1 MIIDGLSIP
10 DGTVIDSEICI
21 VGAGAAGITLAK
33 EFMGTSHQVCLLES
47 GGLEVPEQLTK
58 VLSDGNELGLS
69 YAKHVRCCR
78 SLGGNTNLWGSWCRP
93 LDESDFESRPWIPYS
108 GWPFTKEELIP
119 YYYRAQKICQI
130 GEFEN
135 YNPRHLIQTL
145 GFGES
150 CLLPFNQDKLVTK
163 AWQMARPE
171 LRFGKAYRCEIET
184 AKHIYTYLHAN
195 VVEIETNDTARTVTK
210 VRVACINGTN
220 FSVTAKIFIL
230 AMGGIENPRLLL
242 ASNQVQSN
250 GLGNQHDVVG
260 RFFME
265 RPHLYGS
272 GSLFILKSEHYP
284 VLYTL
289 QAIDCYGILLGLGLS
304 KDFQEKEK
312 LLSYSAVLLP
322 TPFPLTFKILNIL
335 EQAPDPANR
344 ITLTQERD
352 RFGVNTPKLDLQL
365 SFTQKDTILRSQQ
378 VIDEELRRTKLGTL
392 QIELSQEDDSWS
404 YSTIISNTELVNI
417 LEQLEQVKLTEEDD
431 YNSWPP
437 STIVKE
443 VPLVSFCHQIG
454 ATRMHVD
461 PKQGVVDENCRVHG
475 ISNLYIAG
483 SSVFP
488 TAGSA
493 NPTLTIVALAIRLA
507 DHIKKIYRESSYLPF
522 FQKRNFL

>member
-265 RPHLYGS
+265 HPHLCGS
-272 GSLFILKSEHYP
+272 GSFVISKPENYP
-284 VLYTL
+284 LLYTYKS
-289 QAIDCYGILLGLGLS
+289 IDSYKILLGLSPS
-304 KDFQEKEK
+304 KEFQEKEK
-312 LLSYSAVLLP
+312 LLNYSAVFWS
-322 TPFPLTFKILNIL
+322 TPFPLILKAVNSL

-352 RFGVNTPKLDLQL
+352 RFGVNMAKLYLRL
-365 SFTQKDTILRSQQ
+365 GLTEKRTFLRSQQ

-392 QIELSQEDDSWS
+392 QIELSQEDKSWPP
-404 YSTIISNTELVNI
+404 STIINSTELDHL
-417 LEQLEQVKLTEEDD
+417 LEQIKLVQEDSD
-431 YNSWPP
+431 ESWPP

-443 VPLVSFCHQIG
+443 APLVSFCHQMG
-454 ATRMHVD
+454 TTRMHVD
-461 PKQGVVDENCRVHG
+461 PKQGVVNENCRVHG
-475 ISNLYIAG
+475 INNLYIAG

-488 TAGSA
+488 TGGSA
-493 NPTLTIVALAIRLA
+493 NPTFTIIALAIRLA
-507 DHIKKIYRESSYLPF
+507 DHINLNF
-522 FQKRNFL
+522 F